1 MVIAFCRIP
10 PAATPQQERR
20 HIVPVKTFYFGMEQG
35 EHEAVDRFAASLRV
49 PPAPCSLSSEEPDEE
64 PSGSIA
70 LQLRPTLPK
79 KQLEIP
85 RFSPTTAWRLL
96 SALDDHQLGTTS
108 PAHTE
113 EGSILLEET
122 IQRLSRPVAP
132 LPPQQV
138 RVREEMNAW
147 LKKKNML

>member
-1 MVIAFCRIP
+1 M
-10 PAATPQQERR
+10 
-20 HIVPVKTFYFGMEQG
+20 PVKTFYFGMEQG

-49 PPAPCSLSSEEPDEE
+49 PPVPCSLSSEEPEEE
-64 PSGSIA
+64 PSSGIA

-85 RFSPTTAWRLL
+85 RFSPTAAWRLL
-96 SALDDHQLGTTS
+96 SALDANQLGTAS

-113 EGSILLEET
+113 EGSILLEER

-138 RVREEMNAW
+138 RVRGEMNNAW
-147 LKKKNML
+147 VKK